1 MTSLGLKKLFAAT
14 CAFAMAGCG
23 GGSSPAGGNNV
34 GGSTGGSAAPPA
46 GPDTGQAAP
55 LIAAYVAENTPRLPY
70 RPSSR
75 QTFTGLRAEGGEL
88 VVTLR
93 LSRDMPADMAPDA
106 MARHNEALDKRT
118 ACRDAALGEIIRRG
132 GTIRHDVTTPNGS
145 AFQTRVTACP

>member
-1 MTSLGLKKLFAAT
+1 MTSPVLKTIFAAA

-23 GGSSPAGGNNV
+23 GGSSPAGGNIV
-34 GGSTGGSAAPPA
+34 GGSTGGS
-46 GPDTGQAAP
+46 AAP